1 MADSQKPRARGR
13 GKPTAQVPGAS
24 AAASSGPP
32 PAAPANV
39 RARAR
44 ATSTAQGAVPG
55 QDRPGRIAGVT
66 QQMAGVKLGS
76 TGSSDT
82 DTPAST
88 SVGRGQVRGRRVNE
102 ESLEKMIRTKP
113 ERIVSKK
120 ASAHWPKGKPLP
132 QQNFTVN
139 YFKVNKMPTWTLN
152 LYRIDFN
159 PPEDIM
165 GVKRGLLRD
174 HKDKIGAYVFD
185 GTMMFTPNTIIGKE
199 MKLMSKKRDE
209 TPVELTIRHVRVLE
223 YGDAQYT
230 QLFNILIRQTLRAL
244 DLKLLGRNYFDPAA
258 KEDIPQYRLEVW
270 PGWDTSMRQMENDIM
285 LCVELSHKVL
295 RKETVLDAW
304 EQCRNDKRKFEAQMT
319 NSIVLTKYNNKTYR
333 VDDIQY
339 DVTPCSTFPMKGENV
354 SYIDYY
360 QKKYNETI
368 RNRNQPMIVHK
379 SKLREL
385 RAGQSEIIYLVPEL
399 CYLTGLSDDM
409 RADFRLMKPL
419 GEITRVRPRERVA
432 KFNVFR
438 KRIENSEAKEV
449 LKRWELAL
457 DTNLARVQGH
467 ILPPDSIIFSDPLK
481 PFPVGPDANWT
492 TPTRSSVFRAPNLER
507 WCVLTTGFMMA
518 DTENFLQLINKAA
531 QGMRF
536 KVNRPNVCTLQ
547 NDRAQ
552 SYALELD
559 KIVSENQYQLI
570 MAIIPN
576 NQADRYN
583 SIKRKCAIDWGVPS
597 QVIVKKNLASKG
609 ALTIATKVAI
619 QLCCKIGGAPWSVA
633 VPLKGLMVLGFD
645 VTHDSD
651 LKGSSYGALVAS
663 IDPQMSS
670 WFSRVSPHRSG
681 NELSNDIAV
690 SVVHALHK
698 YRERN
703 NAVPVAILMYRDGVG
718 EGQINQVIE
727 HELDQIQKAIADL
740 NMYEANKIPLSFV
753 IVTKR
758 ISTRIMTDSDNPM
771 PGSVVDDVIT
781 SPERYDFFLVS
792 QSVNQGTV
800 SPTYYNVIHD
810 TVPQFNPDR
819 LQRITYKM
827 CHLYYNWSG
836 TVRVPAPCQYAHKL
850 AFLCGQNLH
859 RAPSTQLE
867 NLLHFL

>member
-1 MADSQKPRARGR
+1 
-13 GKPTAQVPGAS
+13 
-24 AAASSGPP
+24 
-32 PAAPANV
+32 
-39 RARAR
+39 
-44 ATSTAQGAVPG
+44 
-55 QDRPGRIAGVT
+55 
-66 QQMAGVKLGS
+66 
-76 TGSSDT
+76 
-82 DTPAST
+82 
-88 SVGRGQVRGRRVNE
+88 
-102 ESLEKMIRTKP
+102 MIKIIHFP
-113 ERIVSKK
+113 LFFS

-536 KVNRPNVCTLQ
+536 KVNRPNVLLFKNVQKC
-547 NDRAQ
+547 
-552 SYALELD
+552 
-559 KIVSENQYQLI
+559 SEMVTEKSKAN
-570 MAIIPN
+570 
-576 NQADRYN
+576 
-583 SIKRKCAIDWGVPS
+583 K
-597 QVIVKKNLASKG
+597 VIVKKNLASKG

-740 NMYEANKIPLSFV
+740 NMYEANKIP
-753 IVTKR
+753 
-758 ISTRIMTDSDNPM
+758 
-771 PGSVVDDVIT
+771 
-781 SPERYDFFLVS
+781 
-792 QSVNQGTV
+792 
-800 SPTYYNVIHD
+800 
-810 TVPQFNPDR
+810 
-819 LQRITYKM
+819 
-827 CHLYYNWSG
+827 
-836 TVRVPAPCQYAHKL
+836 
-850 AFLCGQNLH
+850 
-859 RAPSTQLE
+859 
-867 NLLHFL
+867 